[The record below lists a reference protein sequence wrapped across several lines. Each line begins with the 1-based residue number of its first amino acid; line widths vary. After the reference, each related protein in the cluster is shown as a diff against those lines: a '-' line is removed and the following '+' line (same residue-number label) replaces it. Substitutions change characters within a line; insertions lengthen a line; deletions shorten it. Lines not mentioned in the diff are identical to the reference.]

1 MGKFYNYLKGFFSM
15 NYKLPNERKS
25 KQIVFNCTEDFFKK
39 FEQLCE
45 KRDTTKSRLIRKLIE
60 KEIEN
65 N

>member
-1 MGKFYNYLKGFFSM
+1 M

-25 KQIVFNCTEDFFKK
+25 KQIVFNCTEDFFEK

-45 KRDTTKSRLIRKLIE
+45 KKDITKSRLIRKLIE
-60 KEIEN
+60 KEIEKEIEN